1 MLTSSQ
7 TDGPDPEMSVPQKL
21 AAAEDEARA
30 ARKERESRKRSRPDK
45 TSTRGNRRRSTLT
58 NDELEDLMGVP
69 SR

>member
-1 MLTSSQ
+1 
-7 TDGPDPEMSVPQKL
+7 MSVPQKL

-45 TSTRGNRRRSTLT
+45 ASTRGNRRRSTLT